1 VRADLAALDVAALT
15 ALSNAGFAKKAAR
28 DLAAGDAPALVEAAD
43 GTVTGT
49 FADGAVATL
58 PPGRALRDAPCT
70 CGAVGHCRHKV
81 TAALAYGPWAA
92 GRGPA
97 APALLEGSGAGPA
110 LDDAA
115 LAAALGQR
123 TVEQARRL
131 VRGGLLVTVS
141 PGPPPTAR
149 LPTCTVRFLAGDAL
163 AHARCDCAAG
173 HGCAHVVAAV
183 WAFRRAPQGGTVELR
198 PAGRAGDAGA
208 LDDALTL
215 VEEVLVGGVATTLPA
230 VTGRFERVAEA
241 LAAGGCTWPATLVQ
255 DLGAQVEAWHGR
267 SARYSAEAAARLCV
281 ELELRRRAAARGDA
295 ALPPA
300 YVLGRGEAL
309 VTSLDKLR
317 LVSLGA
323 RSTPDGGEHRVRVL
337 LADPDTGSVLVWER
351 AWAAAEGGA
360 PPVGAALGR
369 RRVAPGVTVAQL
381 ARGRVVTH
389 AARRHANG
397 LVTFGAG
404 ALGAAALGDDW
415 SSLPPALAPPA
426 VDALRVAWQARPPR
440 ALRPRHLAE
449 DVYVLPVG
457 AVEGVSW
464 DPGAQRLAARLV
476 DPAGTSFE
484 VARGWRAAAPDAI
497 GALAAALG
505 GAHGP
510 VRRVA
515 GAVRWRHGRFEV
527 EPTAV
532 LADTLVV
539 PDLDEAPAGSPPP
552 VGRERRPAEPVEAAL
567 AGAQAALDEVAHA
580 GLRGVGAGWPDRG
593 RRGGGDRRRARPAAG
608 GGPPARPRRA
618 RAGGAGGGGV
628 VGVGVARG
636 RGLGGT
642 REGVELT

>member
-1 VRADLAALDVAALT
+1 MRADLAALDVAALT

-28 DLAAGDAPALVEAAD
+28 DLAAGDAPALAEAAD

-58 PPGRALRDAPCT
+58 PPGRSLREAPCT

-92 GRGPA
+92 GP
-97 APALLEGSGAGPA
+97 APALPEVSWTGPG

-163 AHARCDCAAG
+163 AHARCDCASG

-183 WAFRRAPQGGTVELR
+183 WAFRRSPQGGTVELR

-208 LDDALTL
+208 LDDALAL

-230 VTGRFERVAEA
+230 VAARFERVAEA

-255 DLGAQVEAWHGR
+255 DLGAQVEAWHAR
-267 SARYSAEAAARLCV
+267 SARYAAETAARHCV

-309 VTSLDKLR
+309 VTALDKLR

-323 RSTPDGGEHRVRVL
+323 RSTTDGRDHRVRVL

-351 AWAAAEGGA
+351 TWVAAEGEA
-360 PPVGAALGR
+360 PAVGPALGTR
-369 RRVAPGVTVAQL
+369 RAAPGVTVAQL
-381 ARGRVVTH
+381 ARGRVVTR

-415 SSLPPALAPPA
+415 STLPAALAPPA
-426 VDALRVAWQARPPR
+426 VDALRAVWQARPPR

-449 DVYVLPVG
+449 DVYVLPVR
-457 AVEGVSW
+457 AVEEARW
-464 DPGAQRLAARLV
+464 DPGAQRLTGTLL
-476 DPAGTSFE
+476 DPAGTPFGVVSD
-484 VARGWRAAAPDAI
+484 WRSAAPGAI
-497 GALAAALG
+497 AVLAAALG
-505 GAHGP
+505 GARGP
-510 VRRVA
+510 VRQVA
-515 GAVRWRHGRFEV
+515 GVVRWRRGRVEL

-532 LADTLVV
+532 LADQLVV
-539 PDLDEAPAGSPPP
+539 PDLDEPPAGPSPR
-552 VGRERRPAEPVEAAL
+552 VGRERVPTDPVEAAL
-567 AGAQAALDEVAHA
+567 AEAQAALDEVAHA
-580 GLRGVGAGWPDRG
+580 GLRGVGAGWPDRVDAAAVTAG
-593 RRGGGDRRRARPAAG
+593 ARGLRQVEARLRALAG
-608 GGPPARPRRA
+608 HVRAA
-618 RAGGAGGGGV
+618 RAGA
-628 VGVGVARG
+628 AWSASAW
-636 RGLGGT
+636 L
-642 REGVELT
+642 EAAAWVELAREWS